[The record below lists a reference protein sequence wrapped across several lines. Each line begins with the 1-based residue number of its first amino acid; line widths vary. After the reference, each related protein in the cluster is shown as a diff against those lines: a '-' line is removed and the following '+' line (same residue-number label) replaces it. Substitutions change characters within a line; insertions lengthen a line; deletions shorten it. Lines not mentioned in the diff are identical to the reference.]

1 MSSARR
7 ITVGFQG
14 GQVLALRVGEKSL
27 AKLYDALGGDG
38 WHEIETEDG
47 AVRVELRQVVYV
59 SSDSEEARVG
69 FG

>member
-14 GQVLALRVGEKSL
+14 GQVLALRVSEKALS
-27 AKLYDALGGDG
+27 KLYEALGGDG
-38 WHEIETEDG
+38 WHELETEDG
-47 AVRVELRQVVYV
+47 AVRVDLRQVVYV
-59 SSDSEEARVG
+59 STDSEEARVG

>member
-14 GQVLALRVGEKSL
+14 GQVLALRVGEKALS
-27 AKLYDALGGDG
+27 KLYEALGGDG
-38 WHEIETEDG
+38 WHELETEDG
-47 AVRVELRQVVYV
+47 AVRVVLRQVVYV